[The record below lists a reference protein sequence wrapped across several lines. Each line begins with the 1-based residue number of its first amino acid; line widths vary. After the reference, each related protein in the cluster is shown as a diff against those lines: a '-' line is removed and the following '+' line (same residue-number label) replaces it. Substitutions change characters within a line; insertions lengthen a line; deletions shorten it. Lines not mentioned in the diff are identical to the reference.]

1 MRIAT
6 ERAVNEP
13 WNLLS
18 SQRGQPDRSWK
29 NFVGLPPE
37 PRRMEAIAWDV
48 LLGAGTVF
56 LLGAMSPGPSLMVVL
71 RNTMIGGRKQGVM
84 CAIGHG
90 LGFGL
95 YAGLAVY
102 GLIVVLEEAP
112 AVFAGLQL
120 MGSALLLWYG
130 WSMWHAEHERL
141 FNDES
146 ASRAQGFGEGFAI
159 AFFNPK
165 IALFL
170 VAVLAQVL
178 QPDMNLTSKAAV
190 GLLGMLID
198 TLWYLIAA
206 LVLTGT
212 PWLDRL
218 KERATAIHR
227 LTACVLWGFALSVV
241 IQLASTLA

>member
-1 MRIAT
+1 
-6 ERAVNEP
+6 
-13 WNLLS
+13 
-18 SQRGQPDRSWK
+18 
-29 NFVGLPPE
+29 
-37 PRRMEAIAWDV
+37 MEAVAWDV
-48 LLGAGTVF
+48 LLAAGTVF
-56 LLGAMSPGPSLMVVL
+56 LLGAMSPGPSLLVVL

-84 CAIGHG
+84 CALGHG

-120 MGSALLLWYG
+120 VGSALLLWYG
-130 WSMWHAEHERL
+130 WSMWHADHERL
-141 FNDES
+141 FNEES

-198 TLWYLIAA
+198 TLWYLIVA

-218 KERATAIHR
+218 KERATTIHR
-227 LTACVLWGFALSVV
+227 LTALVLWGFALSVV
-241 IQLASTLA
+241 FQLASTLA

>member
-1 MRIAT
+1 
-6 ERAVNEP
+6 
-13 WNLLS
+13 
-18 SQRGQPDRSWK
+18 
-29 NFVGLPPE
+29 
-37 PRRMEAIAWDV
+37 MEAVAWDV
-48 LLGAGTVF
+48 LLAAGTVF

-120 MGSALLLWYG
+120 VGSALLLWYG
-130 WSMWHAEHERL
+130 WSMWHADHERL
-141 FNDES
+141 FNEDS

-198 TLWYLIAA
+198 TLWYLIVA

-218 KERATAIHR
+218 KERATTIHR
-227 LTACVLWGFALSVV
+227 LTALVLWGFALSVV
-241 IQLASTLA
+241 FQLASTLA

>member
-1 MRIAT
+1 
-6 ERAVNEP
+6 
-13 WNLLS
+13 
-18 SQRGQPDRSWK
+18 
-29 NFVGLPPE
+29 
-37 PRRMEAIAWDV
+37 MEAVAWDV
-48 LLGAGTVF
+48 LLAAGTVF

-102 GLIVVLEEAP
+102 GLIVLLEEAP

-120 MGSALLLWYG
+120 VGSALLLWYG
-130 WSMWHAEHERL
+130 WSMWHADHERL
-141 FNDES
+141 FNEDS

-190 GLLGMLID
+190 GLLGMIID
-198 TLWYLIAA
+198 TLWYLIVA

-218 KERATAIHR
+218 KERATTIHR
-227 LTACVLWGFALSVV
+227 LTALVLWGFALSVV
-241 IQLASTLA
+241 FQLASTLA

>member
-1 MRIAT
+1 
-6 ERAVNEP
+6 
-13 WNLLS
+13 
-18 SQRGQPDRSWK
+18 
-29 NFVGLPPE
+29 
-37 PRRMEAIAWDV
+37 MEAVAWDV
-48 LLGAGTVF
+48 LLAAGTVF

-84 CAIGHG
+84 CALGHG

-120 MGSALLLWYG
+120 VGSALLLWYG
-130 WSMWHAEHERL
+130 WSMWHTDHERL
-141 FNDES
+141 FNEDS

-198 TLWYLIAA
+198 TLWYLIVA

-218 KERATAIHR
+218 KERATTIHR
-227 LTACVLWGFALSVV
+227 LTALVLWSFALSVV
-241 IQLASTLA
+241 FQLASTLA